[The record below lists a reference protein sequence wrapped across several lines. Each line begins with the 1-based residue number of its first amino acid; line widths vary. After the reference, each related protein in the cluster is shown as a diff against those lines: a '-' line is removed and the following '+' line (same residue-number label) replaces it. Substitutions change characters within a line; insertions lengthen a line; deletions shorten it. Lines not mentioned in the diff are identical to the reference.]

1 MFDAERRKFD
11 ENTMTTK
18 TKVQRKTVREKV
30 ESETGRLQD
39 LRELKKRVQ
48 LFNEQLHRA
57 KEVFQETQED
67 LKRLQSRADRKC
79 EIVRME
85 SARQG
90 QILMKL
96 AELERTVNPKR
107 DLEESNSTP
116 SKDDVMPEAARRAAR
131 SCSTAYKIG
140 RYVKIGCVM
149 ILDSVAA
156 YALFKITKPFF
167 F

>member
-1 MFDAERRKFD
+1 MKIETDL
-11 ENTMTTK
+11 NTMTTK
-18 TKVQRKTVREKV
+18 AKVQGKTVYEPK
-30 ESETGRLQD
+30 ESETDRSQQD
-39 LRELKKRVQ
+39 LRELKKRVK

-67 LKRLQSRADRKC
+67 LKRFQSRADRKC

-85 SARQG
+85 SARQK

-96 AELERTVNPKR
+96 AELERAVSLKTG
-107 DLEESNSTP
+107 LEESNNTTP
-116 SKDDVMPEAARRAAR
+116 KDDVMPDAARRAAQ

-149 ILDSVAA
+149 ILDSIAA
-156 YALFKITKPFF
+156 YALVNSTKPFF

>member
-1 MFDAERRKFD
+1 M
-11 ENTMTTK
+11 NTK
-18 TKVQRKTVREKV
+18 TKVQRKPVHDKKSEKD
-30 ESETGRLQD
+30 RLQQD
-39 LRELKKRVQ
+39 LCELKKRVK

-96 AELERTVNPKR
+96 AELERAVNLKR
-107 DLEESNSTP
+107 DLEESNTTP
-116 SKDDVMPEAARRAAR
+116 PKDDVMPDAARRAAR

-149 ILDSVAA
+149 ILDSIAA
-156 YALFKITKPFF
+156 YALFNITKPFPF
-167 F
+167 

>member
-1 MFDAERRKFD
+1 MEIETDL
-11 ENTMTTK
+11 NTMTTE
-18 TKVQRKTVREKV
+18 TKVQGKTVHEPK
-30 ESETGRLQD
+30 ESETDRSQQD
-39 LRELKKRVQ
+39 LCELKKRVQ

-85 SARQG
+85 SERQRR
-90 QILMKL
+90 ILMKI
-96 AELERTVNPKR
+96 AELERAVSLKSG
-107 DLEESNSTP
+107 LEESNTTP
-116 SKDDVMPEAARRAAR
+116 PKDDVTPDAARRAAQ

-140 RYVKIGCVM
+140 RYVKMGCVM
-149 ILDSVAA
+149 ILDSIAA
-156 YALFKITKPFF
+156 YALVKITKPFF